1 MNVELQPLVDAIVR
15 RRMVEP
21 SIFMLEM
28 CKPLVGCARELYAM
42 SEPLMNLAF
51 GSTLAP
57 VVKRALQSSEETEAL
72 IQALERSRQAP
83 RRATTEQAR

>member
-1 MNVELQPLVDAIVR
+1 MQPLVDAIVR

-28 CKPLVGCARELYAM
+28 CKPLVGCMRELYSM
-42 SEPLMNLAF
+42 SEPLMNLVF

-57 VVKRALQSSEETEAL
+57 AFKRALQSSDETELL
-72 IQALERSRQAP
+72 IQELERSRQESRGANS
-83 RRATTEQAR
+83 EQRG

>member
-1 MNVELQPLVDAIVR
+1 MQPLVDAIVR

-28 CKPLVGCARELYAM
+28 CKPLVGCMRELYSM
-42 SEPLMNLAF
+42 SEPLMNLVF

-57 VVKRALQSSEETEAL
+57 AFKRALQSSEETELL
-72 IQALERSRQAP
+72 IQALERSRGD
-83 RRATTEQAR
+83 RRGAKSGHVG